1 MAARKPPQTGEILTR
16 EEREAYETAIAEF
29 EETDRTPAIYN
40 DETETLPNG
49 WGDFTN
55 DQLSEVFISVCRL
68 PVNGSG
74 PEEKIT
80 RVRASEYT
88 HDELETMIQE
98 NWGRGKYKMRGYRNG
113 QLVKGMIFEFSCAD
127 PINREKAPAPV
138 VQPQAGFDMQM
149 AQMSMMTGMVQM
161 VQNMMAGQAEAMRAM
176 VESIRGNQQPQNQ
189 PNMLELLAVAK
200 DLFKPEKT
208 GMPDNPMEW
217 LTKGMELAGN
227 LAGGGEPS
235 TMGVL
240 KDLVSSVG
248 PVLTE
253 AMKSRPAQAPQQKP
267 PMQAIPKMIPPPPMA
282 PKPAPAQADI
292 DQFMQDAPPAPIQ
305 LPPEDGKTRL
315 LNALHVFYTQG
326 TDPQAAVNFIE
337 PQLDDDQFS
346 EVVEFFSQPD
356 WIRKVIQYDQRFTN
370 AVDWL
375 GMAAAAFMS
384 RVLTEDE
391 NDIDSRGI
399 GELTDEN
406 DIDSRGIGAQTGAI
420 IVPSEAPD
428 HGSESPPQQA
438 D

>member
-1 MAARKPPQTGEILTR
+1 MAARKTPQTGEILTR

-49 WGDFTN
+49 WGDLAN
-55 DQLSEVFISVCRL
+55 DQLAEVFISVCRITT
-68 PVNGSG
+68 NGAG
-74 PEEKIT
+74 PEEKIV

-88 HDELETMIQE
+88 RDELETMIQE

-149 AQMSMMTGMVQM
+149 AQMTMMTGMVQM
-161 VQNMMAGQAEAMRAM
+161 MQNMMAGQAEAMRAM

-253 AMKSRPAQAPQQKP
+253 AMKNRPAQAPQQKP

-292 DQFMQDAPPAPIQ
+292 DQFMQDAPTPTDPRSPIQ

-315 LNALHVFYTQG
+315 LNALHVFYQQG

-356 WIRKVIQYDQRFTN
+356 WIRKVIQYDQRFAN

-375 GMAAAAFMS
+375 GMAAASFMS

-391 NDIDSRGI
+391 NDVDSQ
-399 GELTDEN
+399 D
-406 DIDSRGIGAQTGAI
+406 DGAQTGAI

-428 HGSESPPQQA
+428 HGSESPTPHA